1 MKKLKL
7 IASCITSYITYILL
21 LINLGNIVY
30 DIVQK
35 NENVK
40 VLQLQKLEWLSMK
53 TRKAELGM
61 NF

>member
-7 IASCITSYITYILL
+7 IASYVTSYITYILL

-40 VLQLQKLEWLSMK
+40 VLQLRKLEWLSMK

>member
-7 IASCITSYITYILL
+7 IASCVTSYITYILL

-40 VLQLQKLEWLSMK
+40 VLQLRKLEWLSMK

>member
-7 IASCITSYITYILL
+7 IASCVTSYITYILL